1 MLGDVLPRG
10 YFKMGDVLPKGHFMM
25 EVISSSD
32 VSK

>member
-10 YFKMGDVLPKGHFMM
+10 YFMMGDVLPKGHFMM